1 MKGYTRWLC
10 VLAVA
15 WPLAAAAQGQA
26 PPQGPL
32 PPGHPPVAAGAT
44 APAAP
49 TPSGPL
55 PAGHPPV
62 ASTAPAAPAPSG
74 PLPAGHPP
82 VAGTA
87 PVAPAPSGPL
97 PAGHPPVPGTGPAT
111 TAAPSAAAPPP
122 AAGGAPQAAASPHG
136 GMNAARDSSK
146 PDASVPIGSIVAT
159 IVDGSGQPLAGVPV
173 RLSKMFQ
180 SIAEGDQRD
189 SETQTSNAQGEVRF
203 SKLEASTRFSY
214 RVTVSKGPAE
224 YATTPFR
231 LAEDRGQRVLL
242 HVYPVTS
249 NIDEARIAMR
259 GLVYVEPR
267 DDVFQFEVWLQVYN
281 LGGVTWVPS
290 GVGMQLPAGVKAFSP
305 RESEADTRAEA
316 DGDSRVKL
324 LGTFTPGQ
332 HDVRFNF
339 HIDNPQD
346 AAVAFQLGLPPKVGE
361 FRVVAAAAKG
371 MSLSARDFP
380 PVQVS
385 VGPQGERVL
394 VTQQR
399 AQNHDLDNVHFE
411 LTGLPTRGNAPWL
424 AVLLAMATAASGI
437 YVASQAPP
445 ASRGRRR
452 KLTGELKKARDVL
465 LDELVQLERAKTQG
479 KVGPQSYEQTRRAL
493 VTALARIVQPG
504 VSGQS

>member
-1 MKGYTRWLC
+1 MKGFTRWLL
-10 VLAVA
+10 VLAA
-15 WPLAAAAQGQA
+15 GWPLAAVAQA
-26 PPQGPL
+26 PTQG
-32 PPGHPPVAAGAT
+32 
-44 APAAP
+44 
-49 TPSGPL
+49 GPL

-62 ASTAPAAPAPSG
+62 AGAAAPVPSG

-82 VAGTA
+82 VAGA
-87 PVAPAPSGPL
+87 AQAAPA
-97 PAGHPPVPGTGPAT
+97 APGGTAA
-111 TAAPSAAAPPP
+111 TAAPTPQ
-122 AAGGAPQAAASPHG
+122 AGGDPQAANSHAANPHG
-136 GMNAARDSSK
+136 GMNAARDISK
-146 PDASVPIGSIVAT
+146 SDASVPKGSVIAT
-159 IVDGSGQPLAGVPV
+159 IVDGAGQPLAGVQV
-173 RLSKMFQ
+173 RLGKMFQ
-180 SIAEGDQRD
+180 SISEGDQRD

-203 SKLEASTRFSY
+203 SNLEASTRFSY
-214 RVTVSKGPAE
+214 RVTVAKGPAE
-224 YATTPFR
+224 YSTTPFR

-249 NIDEARIAMR
+249 SMDDARIVMR

-267 DDVFQFEVWLQVYN
+267 DDAFQFEVWLQVYN

-290 GVGMQLPAGVKAFSP
+290 GVGMQLPAGMKAFSP

-324 LGTFTPGQ
+324 LGTFSPGQ

-339 HIDNPQD
+339 HVDNPQE
-346 AAVAFQLGLPPKVGE
+346 ASVAFQLGLPPKVGE

-371 MSLSARDFP
+371 MTLSARDFP

-399 AQNHDLDNVHFE
+399 AQNQDLGSVHFE
-411 LTGLPTRGNAPWL
+411 LAGLPTRGNAPWL

-445 ASRGRRR
+445 ASRGGRR
-452 KLTGELKKARDVL
+452 KLSGDLKKARDVL
-465 LDELVQLERAKTQG
+465 LEELVQLERAKAQG
-479 KVGPQSYEQTRRAL
+479 KVGPKSYEQTRRAL
-493 VTALARIVQPG
+493 VTALSRIVQPG
-504 VSGQS
+504 TAGQS